1 MEHMPNRFP
10 PHTGVC
16 ISCGQH
22 WSVDFP
28 AFDIYC
34 PRCHALVMRRGAF
47 HRATSALLMGG
58 VLVVFGGL
66 LTLALVSVA
75 GTPGLVGGIAIT
87 AMASVSGAVWTYR
100 AVRAHRTVAQPLE
113 GFSRGLAR
121 P

>member
-1 MEHMPNRFP
+1 MEHMPNTFP
-10 PHTGVC
+10 PLTGVC

-22 WSVDFP
+22 WTVNFP

-47 HRATSALLMGG
+47 HRVTSALLMGG
-58 VLVVFGGL
+58 VLLVLGGL
-66 LTLALVSVA
+66 LMLALASVA
-75 GTPGLVGGIAIT
+75 GPPGLVGGIAAT
-87 AMASVSGAVWTYR
+87 AIAYVSGAAWTYH
-100 AVRAHRTVAQPLE
+100 AVRTHRTVAQPSE